1 MEQHLQQFLPG
12 NISQA
17 LCQTLVY
24 SLWQGALLALLTG
37 FVMVFTKR
45 SGAALRYRLLTGLLL
60 LFTLCLFCTLLFEL
74 KAPLLTGTQIPEA
87 FEHGNLWV
95 VLLSDLGSGLKYIN
109 EHAAAVSVF
118 WLAIVVLKALRM
130 LFGFYTLNR
139 LKRVKVNPVTAFWE
153 EQLTRLAKTMDI
165 KRALI
170 LLESGIAKV
179 PVVIGYL
186 KPVILIPIGLIN
198 SLEQR
203 EVEAILLHELAHIR
217 RNDHLV
223 NLLQSMLETL
233 LFFNPAVL
241 WLSHLIR
248 TERENCCDDMVL
260 HHTQNKVGYIK
271 ALVRFEEHRVT
282 TLQPALAFTGQNG
295 GMVQRLERM
304 VNNRNSTLNKL
315 EVTGLALLLVIT
327 SLFVVLSPANSIR
340 SVIKT
345 PQGTA
350 RPDFNRLEKAAR
362 ERELKKKAEADA
374 SKRRGQ
380 QDNSP

>member
-17 LCQTLVY
+17 LCQTLVH

-37 FVMVFTKR
+37 FVMVLTKR

-60 LFTLCLFCTLLFEL
+60 LFTMTLFCTLFFEL
-74 KAPLLTGTQIPEA
+74 RAQPLAGNQIPEA
-87 FEHGNLWV
+87 LEHGNLWA

-118 WLAIVVLKALRM
+118 WLAIVVLKALRL

-139 LKRVKVNPVTAFWE
+139 LKKVKVNRVPAFWE
-153 EQLTRLAKTMDI
+153 EQLTRLAKAMDI
-165 KRALI
+165 KHTLI

-186 KPVILIPIGLIN
+186 KPVILVPIGLIN

-203 EVEAILLHELAHIR
+203 EVEAILMHELAHIR

-223 NLLQSMLETL
+223 NLLQSLLETL

-248 TERENCCDDMVL
+248 AERENCCDDMVL
-260 HHTQNKVGYIK
+260 CHTQNKVGYIK

-282 TLQPALAFTGQNG
+282 ILQPALAFTGQNG

-345 PQGTA
+345 PQGTVK
-350 RPDFNRLEKAAR
+350 PDFNKLEKAAR
-362 ERELKKKAEADA
+362 EQELKKKAEADA

>member
-17 LCQTLVY
+17 LCQTLTH

-37 FVMVFTKR
+37 FVVVSTKR
-45 SGAALRYRLLTGLLL
+45 SGAALRYCLLTGLLL
-60 LFTLCLFCTLLFEL
+60 LFTLCIFCTLFFEL
-74 KAPLLTGTQIPEA
+74 QAPPLTGNQIPDA
-87 FEHGNLWV
+87 LEHGNLWA

-118 WLAIVVLKALRM
+118 WLAVVSLKAIRL

-139 LKRVKVNPVTAFWE
+139 LKRVKVNHVSLFWE

-165 KRALI
+165 KRTLI

-186 KPVILIPIGLIN
+186 KPVILVPIGLIN

-223 NLLQSMLETL
+223 NSLQSMLETL
-233 LFFNPAVL
+233 LFFNPAVF

-248 TERENCCDDMVL
+248 AERENCCDDMVL
-260 HHTQNKVGYIK
+260 RHTQDKVGYIK

-282 TLQPALAFTGQNG
+282 TLQPTLAFTGQNG

-345 PQGTA
+345 PRGTVT
-350 RPDFNRLEKAAR
+350 PDFNKLEKAAR
-362 ERELKKKAEADA
+362 EQELKKKAEADA
-374 SKRRGQ
+374 SKRRQQ

>member
-1 MEQHLQQFLPG
+1 MEQRLQHFLPG

-17 LCQTLVY
+17 LCQTLVH
-24 SLWQGALLALLTG
+24 SLWQGTLLALLAG
-37 FVMVFTKR
+37 FVMVLTKR

-60 LFTLCLFCTLLFEL
+60 LFTLCLFCTLFFEL
-74 KAPLLTGTQIPEA
+74 QAPPLTGNQIPEA
-87 FEHGNLWV
+87 LEHGNLWA

-118 WLAIVVLKALRM
+118 WLAIVVLKALRL

-139 LKRVKVNPVTAFWE
+139 LKKVKVHQVTAFWE
-153 EQLTRLAKTMDI
+153 AQLTRLAKTMDI

-186 KPVILIPIGLIN
+186 KPVILLPIGLIN

-223 NLLQSMLETL
+223 NLLQSLLETL

-248 TERENCCDDMVL
+248 AERENCCDDMVL
-260 HHTQNKVGYIK
+260 YHTQNKVGYIK

-315 EVTGLALLLVIT
+315 EVMGLALLLVIT

-340 SVIKT
+340 SVIKS
-345 PQGTA
+345 PQGA
-350 RPDFNRLEKAAR
+350 VKPDFNRSEQAAR
-362 ERELKKKAEADA
+362 ERELKKKAEVDA

>member
-1 MEQHLQQFLPG
+1 MEQRLQQFLPG

-17 LCQTLVY
+17 LCQTLVH

-37 FVMVFTKR
+37 FVMVLTKK
-45 SGAALRYRLLTGLLL
+45 SGAALRYRLLTSLLL
-60 LFTLCLFCTLLFEL
+60 LFTISLFFTLFFEL
-74 KAPLLTGTQIPEA
+74 QAPPLTVNQIPEA
-87 FEHGNLWV
+87 LEHGNLWAI
-95 VLLSDLGSGLKYIN
+95 LLADLGSGLKYIN

-118 WLAIVVLKALRM
+118 WLAIVVLKALRL

-139 LKRVKVNPVTAFWE
+139 LKKVKVNPVTAFWE
-153 EQLTRLAKTMDI
+153 AQLTRLAKTMDI
-165 KRALI
+165 KRTLI

-186 KPVILIPIGLIN
+186 KPVILVPIGLIN

-248 TERENCCDDMVL
+248 AERENCCDDMVL

-271 ALVRFEEHRVT
+271 ALVRFEEHRIT

-295 GMVQRLERM
+295 SMLQRLERM

-315 EVTGLALLLVIT
+315 EVTGLAFLLVIT

-345 PQGTA
+345 PQGTVKQ
-350 RPDFNRLEKAAR
+350 DFNKLEKAAR
-362 ERELKKKAEADA
+362 EQELKRKAEADA